1 MRLEEEGTA
10 SSAWPNHL
18 SLPLGP
24 IAAEPLWQEDE
35 AAFEAAVARVAKRI
49 LTVLPRINVRPLMP
63 PHGPVWPRMA
73 RHTPYGPSCPYG
85 PIMPRVAPHTPYG
98 PSCPVW
104 PLMLLWPP

>member
-63 PHGPVWPRMA
+63 PHAPSWPRMA
-73 RHTPYGPSCPYG
+73 PYGPVRP
-85 PIMPRVAPHTPYG
+85 
-98 PSCPVW
+98 PS
-104 PLMLLWPP
+104 LLSA